1 MATILPNIDHFVV
14 VMFENRSLDSMLGEL
29 YSGDTPPARV
39 LPAGSAAVYD
49 GLCAGLSNPALAG
62 YFTGSPCDMV
72 TAASAPASS
81 TSPNPDPQETWAN
94 VTYQLYGP
102 QGEAADPTWP
112 MLGFV
117 ANYATT
123 GTTDPTQIMQCR
135 EPAELPVLS
144 TLARSYAVSDAWFAS
159 VPSQTWPN
167 RAFAHA
173 GTSNGR
179 VDNGNPPDPLQW
191 NVPTIFNVL
200 ESIGAAWCVYS
211 DTVLAPSLTRTMFPK
226 LWDPLLDAHFRGFD
240 AFIDDCA
247 HAALPRY
254 AFIEPSFLV
263 DPNDQHPPHDIN
275 AGESF
280 LHAIWTAVSTS
291 PAWDRTLLLIT
302 FDEHGGC
309 YDHRLPPRGA
319 AAPDHASSPGDQ
331 GFAFE
336 RFGVRVPAVLVSP
349 YIAPGTV
356 FRSDTQTPYDHT
368 SILATLRDW
377 LDIGSA
383 HMLPSARI
391 AAAPTLGQVLTLTT
405 PRTDPPQILAP
416 ATSFVPTP
424 LSTPPNDL
432 QKSLVSGTARRA
444 GLDPAAA
451 LRTIATRQH
460 AVDFFGSIAAR
471 SARPKSAGDTG

>member
-1 MATILPNIDHFVV
+1 MILPNIDHFVV
-14 VMFENRSLDSMLGEL
+14 VMFENRSLDAMLGNL

-39 LPAGSAAVYD
+39 LPPGSAAAYD
-49 GLCAGLSNPALAG
+49 GLRAGLSNPALAG
-62 YFTGSPCDMV
+62 YFAGSPCDMV
-72 TAASAPASS
+72 AATSAPVRS

-102 QGEAADPTWP
+102 QGEAANPTWP

-179 VDNGNPPDPLQW
+179 VDNGNPPDPLDW

-200 ESIGAAWCVYS
+200 ESIGAAWCVYK
-211 DTVLAPSLTRTMFPK
+211 DTTLTPSLTRTMFPK
-226 LWDPLLDAHFRGFD
+226 LWDPRLDARFRGFD
-240 AFIDDCA
+240 AFIEDCA
-247 HAALPRY
+247 QSTLPRY
-254 AFIEPSFLV
+254 AFIEPSFLI
-263 DPNDQHPPHDIN
+263 DPNDQHPPHDVN

-280 LHAIWTAVSTS
+280 LHAIWSAVSTS
-291 PAWDRTLLLIT
+291 PAWNRTLLLIT
-302 FDEHGGC
+302 YDEHGGC
-309 YDHRLPPRGA
+309 YDHRLPPAGA
-319 AAPDHASSPGDQ
+319 AAPDRGSSPGDQ
-331 GFAFE
+331 GFAFT

-349 YIAPGTV
+349 CIAPGTV
-356 FRSDTQTPYDHT
+356 FRSDTKAPYDHT

-377 LDIGSA
+377 LGIGPAS
-383 HMLPSARI
+383 MLPSARI
-391 AAAPTLGQVLTLTT
+391 GAAPTLAQVLTLET
-405 PRTDPPQILAP
+405 PRTDLPAISAP
-416 ATSFVPTP
+416 AMSIVPTP
-424 LSTPPNDL
+424 LTTPPNDL
-432 QKSLVSGTARRA
+432 QKSLVSGAARRA
-444 GLDPAAA
+444 GLDPVAA
-451 LRTIATRQH
+451 LRSIATRQH
-460 AVDFFGSIAAR
+460 AVDFFGRIAAS
-471 SARPKSAGDTG
+471 SARS